1 MIVMRN
7 SREPHGRVLRYTAEE
22 WQSFVRAV
30 KGQRTCSIEDLT
42 RDLRGGDLRDVEVRP
57 DLQEVGRGCCGPR
70 RDTR

>member
-30 KGQRTCSIEDLT
+30 KVGEFDDLVT
-42 RDLRGGDLRDVEVRP
+42 MT
-57 DLQEVGRGCCGPR
+57 GP
-70 RDTR
+70 